1 MGEEV
6 RAACWLK
13 YIFRPGKGLM
23 GRTDRMEKVNYFNI
37 RAYGFLVNEENQV
50 LLSDEREYGQEFT
63 KFPGGGV
70 ELGEGV
76 VDALLRE
83 FMEECGIPVQVVRH
97 IHTTEDLVV
106 SAFTHS
112 QVIAIY
118 YQVKAT
124 AEDLEK
130 ISLAP
135 RPPQGEPVQAF
146 RWVPIDDFDIM
157 QLTFG
162 IDQKAWQKFSLY
174 S

>member
-6 RAACWLK
+6 LVACWLK
-13 YIFRPGKGLM
+13 YICKPDKGRMGK
-23 GRTDRMEKVNYFNI
+23 TDQMANVNYFNI
-37 RAYGFLVNEENQV
+37 RAYGFLINAENQV

-76 VDALLRE
+76 VHALLRE
-83 FMEECGIPVQVVRH
+83 FMEECGIPVQTVRH

-106 SAFTHS
+106 SAFTQS
-112 QVIAIY
+112 QLIAIY

-135 RPPQGEPVQAF
+135 RPAQGEPVQAF
-146 RWVPIDDFDIM
+146 RWVPIENFDIG